1 MFIYIQLVGT
11 NLYNS
16 DKLRYND
23 RPWKEREKVMQGI
36 EKHKKDQ
43 KGKKQERKEKYQ
55 QYRPEETIKTK
66 VLKSESKI

>member
-23 RPWKEREKVMQGI
+23 RSWKEREKVMQGI
-36 EKHKKDQ
+36 EKHKKD
-43 KGKKQERKEKYQ
+43 
-55 QYRPEETIKTK
+55 
-66 VLKSESKI
+66 

>member
-23 RPWKEREKVMQGI
+23 RSWKEREKVMQGI

-43 KGKKQERKEKYQ
+43 KGKKIGEERKVSAVQTRRNYENKSFEK
-55 QYRPEETIKTK
+55 
-66 VLKSESKI
+66 